1 MMILSN
7 LQTISVYCTTSTYLL
22 CKLLRKKSL
31 KLKEDKNSKLKLSRK
46 IMSQALK
53 IVNKPLIINTQ
64 IQNKFYLTTTAIRIS
79 SNESQFQKRN
89 QTNPDPLLLQKSLKE
104 LQSLKLTKTWRTK
117 IIKFKKVQKS
127 LTINNHKQF

>member
-1 MMILSN
+1 MILSN